1 MVMSPDE
8 RTTELIHLAV
18 DNEATKRDLAELD
31 ELLASS
37 AEARVMHDEIEDLV
51 RQLNGLPAAEAPHL
65 KEAIL
70 SEIGRGSTSN
80 VTPFRSRRRRL
91 VAIAAWAVAASI
103 VVGIGID
110 RIIERRDH
118 SVQPGQASASMTRLG
133 VDEWPIVADVSS
145 TGARLVVRRNGDL
158 FAVEPVVSAHAPMT
172 IRWDAGRFDLSE
184 ASPAPEA
191 GRDAAEVTFSA
202 PKKPATIILR
212 RRPDAFGTTEI
223 QLSAAGKETARATL
237 TLD

>member
-1 MVMSPDE
+1 MSPDE

-18 DNEATKRDLAELD
+18 DNEATERDLVELD
-31 ELLASS
+31 ELLARS
-37 AEARVMHDEIEDLV
+37 AEARVMQDEIEDLV
-51 RQLNGLPAAEAPHL
+51 RQLNGLPAAEPPHL

-91 VAIAAWAVAASI
+91 IAIAAWAVAASI
-103 VVGIGID
+103 VVGIGIN

-118 SVQPGQASASMTRLG
+118 SVQPGQASASMARLG
-133 VDEWPIVADVSS
+133 VDEWPVVSDVSS
-145 TGARLVVRRNGDL
+145 TGVRLVVRQNGDL
-158 FAVEPVVSAHAPMT
+158 YAVQPVVSAHAPIT
-172 IRWDAGRFDLSE
+172 IRWEAGRFDLSE

-202 PKKPATIILR
+202 LKKPATIILS
-212 RRPDAFGTTEI
+212 RRPDAFGTTDV
-223 QLSAAGKETARATL
+223 QLLVAGNDAAHASIA
-237 TLD
+237 LD